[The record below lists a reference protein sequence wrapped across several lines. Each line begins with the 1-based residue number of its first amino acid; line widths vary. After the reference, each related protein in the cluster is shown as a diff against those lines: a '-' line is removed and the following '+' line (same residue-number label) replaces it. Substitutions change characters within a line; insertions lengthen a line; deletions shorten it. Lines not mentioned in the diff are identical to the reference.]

1 VESREFVADRPATVD
16 AYLAAFPDHARGI
29 LDAIRRTIQDA
40 LPEATEAISYDIPTF
55 RLHGRN
61 VVHFAGW
68 KQHVSLY
75 PIPDGDPALAR
86 ELEPYRAGKGTL
98 RFRLGEP
105 VPYDLI
111 ARIVTALAE
120 RR

>member
-1 VESREFVADRPATVD
+1 MAEHPADID
-16 AYLAAFPDHARGI
+16 AYLAGFPEDVREILSGI
-29 LDAIRRTIQDA
+29 RAAIRRA

-55 RLHGRN
+55 KLRGRN

-75 PIPDGDPALAR
+75 PIPDGDPALER

-105 VPYDLI
+105 VPYELI
-111 ARIVTALAE
+111 ARLATALAE

>member
-1 VESREFVADRPATVD
+1 MAEQPENID
-16 AYLAAFPDHARGI
+16 AYLAGFPDDVREILSGI
-29 LDAIRRTIQDA
+29 RAAIRRA
-40 LPEATEAISYDIPTF
+40 LPDATEAISYDIPTF
-55 RLHGRN
+55 KLHGRN

-75 PIPDGDPALAR
+75 PIPDDDPALER

-105 VPYDLI
+105 VPYELI
-111 ARIVTALAE
+111 ARIATALAE

>member
-1 VESREFVADRPATVD
+1 MAEHPVDID
-16 AYLAAFPDHARGI
+16 AYLAGFPEDVREILSGI
-29 LDAIRRTIQDA
+29 RAAIRRA

-55 RLHGRN
+55 KLSGRN

-68 KQHVSLY
+68 KEHVSLY
-75 PIPDGDPALAR
+75 PIPDGDPALER

-105 VPYDLI
+105 VPYELI
-111 ARIVTALAE
+111 ARIATALAE

>member
-1 VESREFVADRPATVD
+1 VAEQPENID
-16 AYLAAFPDHARGI
+16 AYLAGFPDDVREILSGI
-29 LDAIRRTIQDA
+29 RAAIRRA
-40 LPEATEAISYDIPTF
+40 LPDATEAISYDIPTF
-55 RLHGRN
+55 KLHGRN

-75 PIPDGDPALAR
+75 PIPDGDPALER

-105 VPYDLI
+105 VPYELI
-111 ARIVTALAE
+111 ARIAIALAE

>member
-1 VESREFVADRPATVD
+1 MAEQPENID
-16 AYLAAFPDHARGI
+16 AYLAGFPDDVREILSGI
-29 LDAIRRTIQDA
+29 RAAIRRA
-40 LPEATEAISYDIPTF
+40 LPDATEAISYDIPTF
-55 RLHGRN
+55 KLHGRN

-75 PIPDGDPALAR
+75 PIPDGDPALER

-105 VPYDLI
+105 VPYELI
-111 ARIVTALAE
+111 ARIAIALAE

>member
-1 VESREFVADRPATVD
+1 MADRPATVD
-16 AYLAAFPDHARGI
+16 AYLAAFPEDVREI
-29 LDAIRRTIQDA
+29 LGAIRRAIQAA

-55 RLHGRN
+55 RLHGRD

-75 PIPDGDPALAR
+75 PVPDGEPALAR

-105 VPYDLI
+105 VPYELI
-111 ARIVTALAE
+111 ARIAIALAE

>member
-1 VESREFVADRPATVD
+1 MADRPATVD
-16 AYLAAFPDHARGI
+16 AYLAAFPEDVREI
-29 LDAIRRTIQDA
+29 LGAIRRTIQAA

-55 RLHGRN
+55 RLHGRD

-75 PIPDGDPALAR
+75 PVPDGEPALAR
-86 ELEPYRAGKGTL
+86 ELEPYRAGKGSL

-105 VPYDLI
+105 VPYELI
-111 ARIVTALAE
+111 ARIAIALAE

>member
-1 VESREFVADRPATVD
+1 MAEHPANID
-16 AYLAAFPDHARGI
+16 AYLAGFPDDVREILSGI
-29 LDAIRRTIQDA
+29 RAAIRRA
-40 LPEATEAISYDIPTF
+40 LPDATEAISYDIPTF
-55 RLHGRN
+55 KLHGRN

-68 KQHVSLY
+68 QRHVSLY
-75 PIPDGDPALAR
+75 PIPDGDPALER

-105 VPYDLI
+105 VPYELI
-111 ARIVTALAE
+111 ARIATALAE

>member
-1 VESREFVADRPATVD
+1 MAEQPATID
-16 AYLAAFPDHARGI
+16 AYLAAFPEDVRGI
-29 LDAIRRTIQDA
+29 LDAIRRTIRAA
-40 LPEATEAISYDIPTF
+40 LPDATEAISYDIPTF

-75 PIPDGDPALAR
+75 PIPDGDPALTR

-111 ARIVTALAE
+111 GRIATALAE

>member
-1 VESREFVADRPATVD
+1 MAEHPENID
-16 AYLAAFPDHARGI
+16 AYLAGFPDDVREILSGI
-29 LDAIRRTIQDA
+29 RAAIRRA
-40 LPEATEAISYDIPTF
+40 LPDATEAISYDIPTF
-55 RLHGRN
+55 KLHGRN
-61 VVHFAGW
+61 VVHLAGW

-75 PIPDGDPALAR
+75 PIPDGDPALER

-105 VPYDLI
+105 VPYELI
-111 ARIVTALAE
+111 ARIATALAE

>member
-1 VESREFVADRPATVD
+1 MAEHPENID
-16 AYLAAFPDHARGI
+16 AYLAGFPDDVHEILSGI
-29 LDAIRRTIQDA
+29 RAAIRRA
-40 LPEATEAISYDIPTF
+40 LPDATEAISYDIPTF
-55 RLHGRN
+55 KLHGRN

-75 PIPDGDPALAR
+75 PIPDGDPALER

-105 VPYDLI
+105 VPYELI
-111 ARIVTALAE
+111 ARIATALAE

>member
-1 VESREFVADRPATVD
+1 VAEHPENID
-16 AYLAAFPDHARGI
+16 AYLAGFPDDVREILSGI
-29 LDAIRRTIQDA
+29 RAAIRRA
-40 LPEATEAISYDIPTF
+40 LPDATEAISYDIPTF
-55 RLHGRN
+55 KLHGRN

-75 PIPDGDPALAR
+75 PIPDGDPALER

-105 VPYDLI
+105 VPYELI
-111 ARIVTALAE
+111 ARIAIALAE

>member
-1 VESREFVADRPATVD
+1 MAEHPESID
-16 AYLAAFPDHARGI
+16 AYLAGFPDDVREILSGI
-29 LDAIRRTIQDA
+29 RAAIRRA
-40 LPEATEAISYDIPTF
+40 LPDATEAISYDIPTF
-55 RLHGRN
+55 KLHGRN

-75 PIPDGDPALAR
+75 PIPDGDPALER

-105 VPYDLI
+105 VPYELI
-111 ARIVTALAE
+111 ARIATALAE

>member
-1 VESREFVADRPATVD
+1 MAEHPADID
-16 AYLAAFPDHARGI
+16 AYLAGFPEDVREILSGI
-29 LDAIRRTIQDA
+29 RAAIRRA

-55 RLHGRN
+55 KLRGRN

-75 PIPDGDPALAR
+75 PIPDGDPALER

-105 VPYDLI
+105 VPYELI
-111 ARIVTALAE
+111 ARIATALAE

>member
-1 VESREFVADRPATVD
+1 MAEQPENID
-16 AYLAAFPDHARGI
+16 AYLAGFPDDVREILSGI
-29 LDAIRRTIQDA
+29 RAAIRRA
-40 LPEATEAISYDIPTF
+40 LPDATEAISYDIPTF
-55 RLHGRN
+55 KLHGRN

-75 PIPDGDPALAR
+75 PIPDGDPALER

-105 VPYDLI
+105 VPYELI
-111 ARIVTALAE
+111 ARIATALAE

>member
-1 VESREFVADRPATVD
+1 MADRPATVD
-16 AYLAAFPDHARGI
+16 AYLAAFPADVREI
-29 LDAIRRTIQDA
+29 LDAIRRAIRAA
-40 LPEATEAISYDIPTF
+40 LPDATEAISYDIPTF

-75 PIPDGDPALAR
+75 PIPDGDPALER

-105 VPYDLI
+105 VPYELI
-111 ARIVTALAE
+111 ARIATALAE